1 LGIGKPKVLG
11 LGATRLGPVRIY
23 TDLPIPDR
31 LAQVNFVVL
40 WLVASA
46 TANFVVRGPRNHL
59 QGSSMNNKLTDYY
72 EKAFSQAGEGGSIYK
87 PMTVLE
93 RAGHDRK
100 AALLAKLPLPDLAQ
114 ATVVDY
120 GVGSWGFGCVF
131 PKLKD
136 CQRAIGIDVSQTAA
150 DQSHRISV
158 ADPALAGKEMSFF
171 TSDGYDIALP
181 DSSAD
186 VVFAGECIEH
196 IEDTEAFLAEL
207 WRILKPNGIVIFT
220 TPNERPGL
228 YRKLGLKWAMGLEHV
243 ALMDSETL
251 LKKIKKCFLLEVTK
265 GYTSTITPE
274 ADLLIDDT
282 SFASEVAK
290 MCEDSFDQASG
301 LIVMA
306 RKTDPIDFQLEKV
319 RHVIVES
326 ESAVGV
332 PDHRDLSLYGE
343 TLGRMAIGTDSHL
356 LIPVPDRALR
366 CQLILWSHPWSGA
379 AKISLANHE
388 IEIDL
393 YSQDSGCVRVT
404 LDTLQLAD
412 STTIRIDWLG
422 SRDPRSRGEEV
433 IFFRAVYA
441 CGPDA
446 LHL

>member
-1 LGIGKPKVLG
+1 
-11 LGATRLGPVRIY
+11 
-23 TDLPIPDR
+23 
-31 LAQVNFVVL
+31 
-40 WLVASA
+40 
-46 TANFVVRGPRNHL
+46 
-59 QGSSMNNKLTDYY
+59 MNNKLTEYY

-100 AALLAKLPLPDLAQ
+100 AALLAKLPLTDLAQ

-150 DQSHRISV
+150 DQSQRISV

-181 DSSAD
+181 DSSVD

-207 WRILKPNGIVIFT
+207 WRILKPDGIVIFT

-251 LKKIKKCFLLEVTK
+251 QEKIERVFRVEITK
-265 GYTSTITPE
+265 GYTSTVTPE
-274 ADLLIDDT
+274 VDALIDDPA
-282 SFASEVAK
+282 FASEVAK
-290 MCEDSFDQASG
+290 MCEDNFDQASG

-306 RKTDPIDFQLEKV
+306 RKTDQISFRPERV

-326 ESAVGV
+326 ESAVGT
-332 PDHRDLSLYGE
+332 PDHRDLSLYVD
-343 TLGRMAIGTDSHL
+343 TLGRMAIGSDPHL
-356 LIPVPDRALR
+356 LIPIPAGAQR

-379 AKISLANHE
+379 AKITLANCE
-388 IEIDL
+388 IEVDL
-393 YSQDSGCVRVT
+393 YSPDSGCVRVT
-404 LDTLQLAD
+404 IDALNLIG
-412 STTIRIDWLG
+412 STAIRIDPIG
-422 SRDPRSRGEEV
+422 SKDSRSHGEEV
-433 IFFRAVYA
+433 IFFRAVYG
-441 CGPDA
+441 CR
-446 LHL
+446 LST